1 MAVLSDQSELVSDWQ
16 GFAGLGGK
24 LPPFGQRDLPVL
36 LEPVAV
42 VEVSFEI
49 EVIVDGGMDG
59 GELLQTSH
67 SSKPKHGPFS
77 SSKGQV
83 AVLGPII
90 EPPPDILFVLIAN
103 DFHGGFVR
111 AKPVGDDDFWV
122 AVSLHGLA
130 QKLQRSMAIPA
141 LCDIR
146 LQHFTLVIDCAP
158 EEVCDAVYPH
168 ENLVQMTLP
177 LGLGA
182 QPVCTSFSNLSGEHR
197 SETVPR
203 EPHHLVTEI
212 DASLVEQILDVP

>member
-1 MAVLSDQSELVSDWQ
+1 MAVLS
-16 GFAGLGGK
+16 
-24 LPPFGQRDLPVL
+24 P
-36 LEPVAV
+36 
-42 VEVSFEI
+42 
-49 EVIVDGGMDG
+49 IV
-59 GELLQTSH
+59 
-67 SSKPKHGPFS
+67 
-77 SSKGQV
+77 
-83 AVLGPII
+83 
-90 EPPPDILFVLIAN
+90 EPPPDVLFVLIAN

-141 LCDIR
+141 LGDIGFE
-146 LQHFTLVIDCAP
+146 HFTFVIDRSP
-158 EEVCDAVYPH
+158 EIVSDPVYFY